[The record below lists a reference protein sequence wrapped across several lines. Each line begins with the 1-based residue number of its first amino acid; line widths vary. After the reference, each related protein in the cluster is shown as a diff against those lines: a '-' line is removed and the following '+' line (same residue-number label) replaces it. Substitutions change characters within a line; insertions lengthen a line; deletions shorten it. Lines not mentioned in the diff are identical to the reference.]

1 MGAWSRLDA
10 PEKGQ
15 MGVCYKAPIMRPLL
29 AVISL
34 ACALPLASCSTP
46 KAPAPQVQSNQAG
59 PLLVHIPAEVRP
71 LDAAPKKISP
81 SGTTTVAL
89 LAEGHNAF
97 VGKLELAP
105 HAKVPEHQD
114 PTEEYIH
121 VLSGRAQ
128 MVMDGKSYTV
138 EPGTTIYMPAFAK
151 VSVQNGEE
159 PLVGLQIFAGPS
171 PARKYDTWAEV
182 EARP

>member
-1 MGAWSRLDA
+1 
-10 PEKGQ
+10 
-15 MGVCYKAPIMRPLL
+15 MRTLL
-29 AVISL
+29 AVASIT
-34 ACALPLASCSTP
+34 LASAACSP
-46 KAPAPQVQSNQAG
+46 KAPAPAVQSNQPA

-71 LDAAPKKISP
+71 LANAPKKVSP
-81 SGTTTVAL
+81 SGKTTIAL

-105 HAKVPEHQD
+105 EAAVPEHQD

-128 MVMDGKSYTV
+128 MTMDGQSYAI

-151 VSVQNGEE
+151 VSVQNGDE
-159 PLVGLQIFAGPS
+159 PLVALQVFAGPA
-171 PARKYDTWAEV
+171 PAKKYDTWPALK
-182 EARP
+182 